1 MLDGA
6 GVGGR
11 LVTSTPSDD
20 AYVLQPER
28 SARSRTW
35 MVTRR
40 WVGVEG
46 ERSTDALEAAAP
58 GKHQWAQAAE
68 VGNAKPVFELV
79 VMSDGD
85 VILNNDQ
92 LRPVADLVILL
103 RKVADGFESGR
114 AERVT

>member
-1 MLDGA
+1 
-6 GVGGR
+6 
-11 LVTSTPSDD
+11 
-20 AYVLQPER
+20 
-28 SARSRTW
+28 

-46 ERSTDALEAAAP
+46 ERSTDALEAAKP

-68 VGNAKPVFELV
+68 VGDAKPVFELV

-92 LRPVADLVILL
+92 MRPVEDLVTLL

-114 AERVT
+114 AERID